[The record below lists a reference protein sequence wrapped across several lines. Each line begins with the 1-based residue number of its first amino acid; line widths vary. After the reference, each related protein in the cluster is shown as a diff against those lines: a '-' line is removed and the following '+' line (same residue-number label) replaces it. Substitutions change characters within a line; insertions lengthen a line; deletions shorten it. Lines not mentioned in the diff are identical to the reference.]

1 MSDVKD
7 VELTEV
13 YEVKRGET
21 LLEATEA
28 KREME
33 TVLNRLMGDSNSLKK
48 LEDEFSM
55 ECREARTALRAL
67 QKAQR
72 PETRRL
78 IEKEK
83 RRSACEKQTAST
95 PFDWAMFALMG
106 LILHGI
112 TASLFSFGL
121 LTFIGSRDDDATLWV
136 WFVLE
141 GFFATL
147 LIYGIVQAN
156 KARKAR
162 EAADLEAVQDM
173 WRYKIQQKEIYINNN
188 ADHIKKKRK
197 LCHVFYKTKEERG
210 GIKKDFRILR

>member
-13 YEVKRGET
+13 NDVKRGET
-21 LLEATEA
+21 LLEANEA

-33 TVLNRLMGDSNSLKK
+33 AVLNRLMGDSNSLKK
-48 LEDEFSM
+48 LEDEFSD

-83 RRSACEKQTAST
+83 RKSACEKQTAST
-95 PFDWAMFALMG
+95 PFDWAMFAVMG
-106 LILHGI
+106 LCLHGI
-112 TASLFSFGL
+112 TAGLFSLGL
-121 LTFIGSRDDDATLWV
+121 ALFNDTRNDDATLWV
-136 WFVLE
+136 WFALE

-147 LIYGIVQAN
+147 LVFGIIQAN

-162 EAADLEAVQDM
+162 EAAELEAV
-173 WRYKIQQKEIYINNN
+173 
-188 ADHIKKKRK
+188 
-197 LCHVFYKTKEERG
+197 
-210 GIKKDFRILR
+210 

>member
-13 YEVKRGET
+13 NEVKRGET

-28 KREME
+28 KRAME
-33 TVLNRLMGDSNSLKK
+33 AVLNRLMGDSNSLKK

-67 QKAQR
+67 KKAQR

-83 RRSACEKQTAST
+83 RKSACEKQTSST
-95 PFDWAMFALMG
+95 PFDWAMFAVMG
-106 LILHGI
+106 LCLHGI
-112 TASLFSFGL
+112 TAILFSIGL
-121 LTFIGSRDDDATLWV
+121 ALFNDTRNDDATLWV
-136 WFVLE
+136 WFALE

-147 LIYGIVQAN
+147 LVFGIIQAN

-162 EAADLEAVQDM
+162 EAAELEAV
-173 WRYKIQQKEIYINNN
+173 
-188 ADHIKKKRK
+188 
-197 LCHVFYKTKEERG
+197 
-210 GIKKDFRILR
+210 

>member
-67 QKAQR
+67 QKAQK

-83 RRSACEKQTAST
+83 RKSACEKQTAST
-95 PFDWAMFALMG
+95 PFDWGMFALMG

-112 TASLFSFGL
+112 TACLFSIGL
-121 LTFIGSRDDDATLWV
+121 FAFIDTRDDDGTLWV

-147 LIYGIVQAN
+147 LIFGIIQAN

-162 EAADLEAVQDM
+162 EAAELEAV
-173 WRYKIQQKEIYINNN
+173 
-188 ADHIKKKRK
+188 
-197 LCHVFYKTKEERG
+197 
-210 GIKKDFRILR
+210 

>member
-13 YEVKRGET
+13 NEVKRGET

-67 QKAQR
+67 KKAQR

-112 TASLFSFGL
+112 TAILFSFGL
-121 LTFIGSRDDDATLWV
+121 LTFIGSRDDDTTLWV

-162 EAADLEAVQDM
+162 EAADLEAV
-173 WRYKIQQKEIYINNN
+173 
-188 ADHIKKKRK
+188 
-197 LCHVFYKTKEERG
+197 
-210 GIKKDFRILR
+210 

>member
-13 YEVKRGET
+13 NEVKRGET
-21 LLEATEA
+21 LLEATDA

-33 TVLNRLMGDSNSLKK
+33 AVLNRLMGDSNSLKK

-67 QKAQR
+67 KKAQR

-83 RRSACEKQTAST
+83 RKSACEKQTAST
-95 PFDWAMFALMG
+95 PFDWAMFAVMG
-106 LILHGI
+106 LCLHGI
-112 TASLFSFGL
+112 TAILFSIGL
-121 LTFIGSRDDDATLWV
+121 ALFNDTRNDDATLWV

-162 EAADLEAVQDM
+162 EAEELEAV
-173 WRYKIQQKEIYINNN
+173 
-188 ADHIKKKRK
+188 
-197 LCHVFYKTKEERG
+197 
-210 GIKKDFRILR
+210 

>member
-13 YEVKRGET
+13 NEVKRGET
-21 LLEATEA
+21 LLEASEA

-33 TVLNRLMGDSNSLKK
+33 AVLNRLMGDSNSLKK

-67 QKAQR
+67 KKAQR

-83 RRSACEKQTAST
+83 RRSACEKQTSST
-95 PFDWAMFALMG
+95 PFDWAMFAVMG
-106 LILHGI
+106 LCLHGI
-112 TASLFSFGL
+112 TAILFSIGL
-121 LTFIGSRDDDATLWV
+121 ALFTDTRNDDATLWV

-162 EAADLEAVQDM
+162 EAEELEAV
-173 WRYKIQQKEIYINNN
+173 
-188 ADHIKKKRK
+188 
-197 LCHVFYKTKEERG
+197 
-210 GIKKDFRILR
+210 